1 MAKGFPGTKRCL
13 DPVRME
19 TIKTTVLGYVDGDA
33 DVKKLQW
40 NKCIDGMSKKMSEM
54 KKVVKKVK
62 TKSYLS
68 ETIFIEL
75 IY

>member
-1 MAKGFPGTKRCL
+1 
-13 DPVRME
+13 ME

-40 NKCIDGMSKKMSEM
+40 KKCIDGMSKKMSEM

>member
-1 MAKGFPGTKRCL
+1 MAKGVPCTKRCL

-40 NKCIDGMSKKMSEM
+40 KKCIDGMSKKMSEM
-54 KKVVKKVK
+54 KKVVR
-62 TKSYLS
+62 KSKN
-68 ETIFIEL
+68 
-75 IY
+75 

>member
-40 NKCIDGMSKKMSEM
+40 KKC
-54 KKVVKKVK
+54 
-62 TKSYLS
+62 
-68 ETIFIEL
+68 
-75 IY
+75 